1 MYKMLMKSCNAFVE
15 IDSDIDLYEIVKDK
29 IDFIDFPEITIEKY
43 NNNEK
48 SKYIVKYMNS
58 NERILQYEEHNVV
71 IKYPI
76 KEMEDGLTILFIA
89 YPLLEV
95 NRREKKSLT
104 CHCAGVSINGKGIL
118 ILGKEGAGKTTL
130 AIELCRKYNAKLIG
144 NDLCVIDYNYL
155 NNLKLLGGTKYI
167 FLRYES
173 IKRNIP
179 ELLKKF
185 DLQENDKK
193 IDTWTLKKKFFSKD
207 LGIQVEKNEVSID
220 SIFIVHIDQ
229 EKDFFC
235 KETNSLADILYI
247 NENFSRYIRNT
258 CTTMINNNNII
269 GYIPSLDSK
278 EFYMQ
283 RKELI
288 NYLFNN
294 KKIKYLSGNIDDV
307 SKYIINGGKK

>member
-1 MYKMLMKSCNAFVE
+1 MYKMLMKSCGLFVE
-15 IDSDIDLYEIVKDK
+15 IDSDIDLYEMVKDK
-29 IDFIDFPEITIEKY
+29 IDFIDFPEINIEKY

-48 SKYIVKYMNS
+48 SKYIVEYMNS
-58 NERILQYEEHNVV
+58 DERILQYKEKKTI

-76 KEMEDGLTILFIA
+76 EEMADGLTVLFMA

-95 NRREKKSLT
+95 NRRKKKNLT

-118 ILGKEGAGKTTL
+118 ILGKEGSGKTTL

-144 NDLCVIDYNYL
+144 NDLCVIDYNNL

-179 ELLKKF
+179 DLLKKF
-185 DLQENDKK
+185 DLQDNDKK
-193 IDTWTLKKKFFSKD
+193 IDTWTFKKKVFPED
-207 LGIQVEKNEVSID
+207 IEIQVQKDEVDID

-229 EKDFFC
+229 EKEFFC
-235 KETNSLADILYI
+235 KEANSLANILYL

-258 CTTMINNNNII
+258 CTAMLKDNNII
-269 GYIPSLDSK
+269 NYIPSLDNK
-278 EFYMQ
+278 EFFDE
-283 RKELI
+283 RSELI

-294 KKIKYLSGNIDDV
+294 KKIKYLSGSIEDV
-307 SKYIINGGKK
+307 SNYIINGGTI

>member
-1 MYKMLMKSCNAFVE
+1 MESTELECNA
-15 IDSDIDLYEIVKDK
+15 KK
-29 IDFIDFPEITIEKY
+29 
-43 NNNEK
+43 
-48 SKYIVKYMNS
+48 
-58 NERILQYEEHNVV
+58 NV
-71 IKYPI
+71 
-76 KEMEDGLTILFIA
+76 
-89 YPLLEV
+89 
-95 NRREKKSLT
+95 
-104 CHCAGVSINGKGIL
+104 
-118 ILGKEGAGKTTL
+118 AGKTTL

-229 EKDFFC
+229 EKDFFV
-235 KETNSLADILYI
+235 KKLIL
-247 NENFSRYIRNT
+247 
-258 CTTMINNNNII
+258 
-269 GYIPSLDSK
+269 
-278 EFYMQ
+278 
-283 RKELI
+283 
-288 NYLFNN
+288 
-294 KKIKYLSGNIDDV
+294 
-307 SKYIINGGKK
+307 

>member
-1 MYKMLMKSCNAFVE
+1 MG
-15 IDSDIDLYEIVKDK
+15 
-29 IDFIDFPEITIEKY
+29 
-43 NNNEK
+43 
-48 SKYIVKYMNS
+48 
-58 NERILQYEEHNVV
+58 
-71 IKYPI
+71 
-76 KEMEDGLTILFIA
+76 DGLTILFMA

-95 NRREKKSLT
+95 NRREKRRLT

-144 NDLCVIDYNYL
+144 NDLCVIDYNFL

-185 DLQENDKK
+185 DLQKDDKK
-193 IDTWTLKKKFFSKD
+193 IDTWTLKKKFFPED
-207 LGIQVEKNEVSID
+207 LGMQVEKSEVIID

-229 EKDFFC
+229 EKNFYH
-235 KETNSLADILYI
+235 KETNSLTDILHI

-258 CTTMINNNNII
+258 CTTMINSNNII
-269 GYIPSLDSK
+269 DYIPSLDSK
-278 EFYMQ
+278 EFYIQ

-294 KKIKYLSGNIDDV
+294 KKIKYLSGNIEDV
-307 SKYIINGGKK
+307 SKYIINGGEK

>member
-1 MYKMLMKSCNAFVE
+1 MYKMLMKSCGSFVE
-15 IDSDIDLYEIVKDK
+15 IDSDIDLYEMFKDK
-29 IDFIDFPEITIEKY
+29 IDFIDFPEITIERC

-48 SKYIVKYMNS
+48 SKYIVEYMNS
-58 NERILQYEEHNVV
+58 DERILQYKENKTI

-76 KEMEDGLTILFIA
+76 KEMSDGLTILFMA

-95 NRREKKSLT
+95 NRRKNKSLT

-118 ILGKEGAGKTTL
+118 ILGKEGSGKTTL

-144 NDLCVIDYNYL
+144 NDLCVIDYNQL

-179 ELLKKF
+179 DLLKKF
-185 DLQENDKK
+185 DLQDNDKK
-193 IDTWTLKKKFFSKD
+193 IDTWTFKKKVFPKD
-207 LGIQVEKNEVSID
+207 LGIQVQKDEVDID
-220 SIFIVHIDQ
+220 SIYIVHIDQ

-235 KETNSLADILYI
+235 KEANSLANILYL

-258 CTTMINNNNII
+258 CTTMIKDNNII
-269 GYIPSLDSK
+269 NYIPSLDTRK
-278 EFYMQ
+278 FYDE
-283 RKELI
+283 RAKLI

-294 KKIKYLSGNIDDV
+294 KKIEYLSGSIEDV
-307 SKYIINGGKK
+307 SKYIINGGVR

>member
-43 NNNEK
+43 NNKEK
-48 SKYIVKYMNS
+48 SKYTVEYTN
-58 NERILQYEEHNVV
+58 NNDRILRYEKHKVV

-76 KEMEDGLTILFIA
+76 KEMKDGLTILFMA

-95 NRREKKSLT
+95 NRRENKSLT

-144 NDLCVIDYNYL
+144 NDLCVIDYSFL

-179 ELLKKF
+179 VLLKKF

-193 IDTWTLKKKFFSKD
+193 IN
-207 LGIQVEKNEVSID
+207 NE
-220 SIFIVHIDQ
+220 
-229 EKDFFC
+229 
-235 KETNSLADILYI
+235 
-247 NENFSRYIRNT
+247 
-258 CTTMINNNNII
+258 
-269 GYIPSLDSK
+269 
-278 EFYMQ
+278 
-283 RKELI
+283 
-288 NYLFNN
+288 
-294 KKIKYLSGNIDDV
+294 
-307 SKYIINGGKK
+307 

>member
-1 MYKMLMKSCNAFVE
+1 MYKMLMKSCGLFVE
-15 IDSDIDLYEIVKDK
+15 IDSDIDLYEMVKDK
-29 IDFIDFPEITIEKY
+29 IDFIDFPEINIEKY

-48 SKYIVKYMNS
+48 SKYIVEYMNS
-58 NERILQYEEHNVV
+58 DERILQYKEKKTI

-76 KEMEDGLTILFIA
+76 EEMADGLTVLFMA

-95 NRREKKSLT
+95 NRRKKKNLT

-118 ILGKEGAGKTTL
+118 ILGKEGSGKTTL

-144 NDLCVIDYNYL
+144 NDLCVIDYNNL

-179 ELLKKF
+179 DLLKKF
-185 DLQENDKK
+185 DLQDNDKK
-193 IDTWTLKKKFFSKD
+193 IDTWTFKKKVFPED
-207 LGIQVEKNEVSID
+207 IEIQVQKDEVDID

-229 EKDFFC
+229 EKEFFC
-235 KETNSLADILYI
+235 KDANSLANILYL

-258 CTTMINNNNII
+258 CTAMLKDNNII
-269 GYIPSLDSK
+269 NYIPSLDNK
-278 EFYMQ
+278 EFFDE
-283 RKELI
+283 RSELI

-294 KKIKYLSGNIDDV
+294 KKIKYLSGSIEDV
-307 SKYIINGGKK
+307 SNYIINGGTI

>member
-1 MYKMLMKSCNAFVE
+1 MYKMLMKSCGSFVE
-15 IDSDIDLYEIVKDK
+15 IVSDIDLYEMVKDK
-29 IDFIDFPEITIEKY
+29 IDFIDFPEITIEKC

-48 SKYIVKYMNS
+48 CEYTVKYINS
-58 NERILQYEEHNVV
+58 DEKKLQYEGHKVT

-76 KEMEDGLTILFIA
+76 KEMDNGMTVLFMA

-95 NRREKKSLT
+95 NRRENKKLT
-104 CHCAGVSINGKGIL
+104 CHCASVSINGKGIL

-144 NDLCVIDYNYL
+144 NDLSVIDYNKL

-179 ELLKKF
+179 ELINKI
-185 DLQENDKK
+185 DLQGNAKK
-193 IDTWTLKKKFFSKD
+193 TDTWILKKKVFPND
-207 LGIQVEKNEVSID
+207 LDIEVQKNEVDID
-220 SIFIVHIDQ
+220 SIYIVHIDQ

-235 KETNSLADILYI
+235 KETNSLADILYL

-258 CTTMINNNNII
+258 CTTMLNDNNII
-269 GYIPSLDSK
+269 NYIPSLDTK
-278 EFYMQ
+278 KFYIE
-283 RKELI
+283 RAELI

-294 KKIKYLSGNIDDV
+294 KKIKYLSGNIEDV
-307 SKYIINGGKK
+307 SKYIINGGKR

>member
-1 MYKMLMKSCNAFVE
+1 MYKMLMKSCGSIVE
-15 IDSDIDLYEIVKDK
+15 IDSDIDLYEMVKDK
-29 IDFIDFPEITIEKY
+29 IDFIDFPETTIEKY
-43 NNNEK
+43 NSNEK
-48 SKYIVKYMNS
+48 SKYIVEYTNS
-58 NERILQYEEHNVV
+58 DERILQYEDHKAI

-76 KEMEDGLTILFIA
+76 KEMGDGLTILFMA

-104 CHCAGVSINGKGIL
+104 CHCAGVSIDGKGIL
-118 ILGKEGAGKTTL
+118 ILGKEGSGKTTL

-144 NDLCVIDYNYL
+144 NDLCVIDYNSL

-179 ELLKKF
+179 DLLKNF
-185 DLQENDKK
+185 DLQESDKK
-193 IDTWTLKKKFFSKD
+193 IDTWTFKKKVFPRD
-207 LGIQVEKNEVSID
+207 LGIQDQKDEVDID

-235 KETNSLADILYI
+235 KEANSLANILYL

-258 CTTMINNNNII
+258 CTTMIKDNNII
-269 GYIPSLDSK
+269 NYIPSLDTK
-278 EFYMQ
+278 EFFDE
-283 RKELI
+283 RAELI
-288 NYLFNN
+288 NYMLNN
-294 KKIKYLSGNIDDV
+294 KKIKYLSGSIEDV
-307 SKYIINGGKK
+307 AKYIINGGVR

>member
-1 MYKMLMKSCNAFVE
+1 MYKMLMKSCGSFVE
-15 IDSDIDLYEIVKDK
+15 IDSDIDLYEMVKDK

-58 NERILQYEEHNVV
+58 NERILQYEEHKVL

-76 KEMEDGLTILFIA
+76 KEMKDGLTILFMA

-155 NNLKLLGGTKYI
+155 NNLRLLGGTKYI

-179 ELLKKF
+179 ELIKKF

-193 IDTWTLKKKFFSKD
+193 IDTWIFKKKIFPKD
-207 LGIQVEKNEVSID
+207 LGIQVQKNEVRID

-258 CTTMINNNNII
+258 CTTMINDNNII
-269 GYIPSLDSK
+269 NYIPSLDNK
-278 EFYMQ
+278 EFYTE
-283 RKELI
+283 RAELI

-294 KKIKYLSGNIDDV
+294 KKIKYLSGNIEEV
-307 SKYIINGGKK
+307 SKYIINGGKR

>member
-1 MYKMLMKSCNAFVE
+1 
-15 IDSDIDLYEIVKDK
+15 
-29 IDFIDFPEITIEKY
+29 
-43 NNNEK
+43 
-48 SKYIVKYMNS
+48 
-58 NERILQYEEHNVV
+58 
-71 IKYPI
+71 
-76 KEMEDGLTILFIA
+76 MENGLTILFMA

-144 NDLCVIDYNYL
+144 NDLCVIDYNCL
-155 NNLKLLGGTKYI
+155 NNLKLLGGSKYI

-185 DLQENDKK
+185 DLQENNNK
-193 IDTWTLKKKFFSKD
+193 IDTWTFKKKIFPKD
-207 LGIQVEKNEVSID
+207 LGIQVQKNEVSID

-258 CTTMINNNNII
+258 CTTMINDNNII
-269 GYIPSLDSK
+269 NYIPSLDTK
-278 EFYMQ
+278 EFYTE
-283 RKELI
+283 RAELI

-294 KKIKYLSGNIDDV
+294 KKIKYLSGNIEDV